1 MGPVLTLEYFIEEG
15 GVRFQVAN
23 VTMYT
28 AYSGFSKKQWMM
40 GISHPRE
47 TKSGEMLPTILVL
60 VDF

>member
-28 AYSGFSKKQWMM
+28 AYSGFSKKQWIR
-40 GISHPRE
+40 GISHPRG
-47 TKSGEMLPTILVL
+47 TKSVDMQPTLVVL
-60 VDF
+60 VDV